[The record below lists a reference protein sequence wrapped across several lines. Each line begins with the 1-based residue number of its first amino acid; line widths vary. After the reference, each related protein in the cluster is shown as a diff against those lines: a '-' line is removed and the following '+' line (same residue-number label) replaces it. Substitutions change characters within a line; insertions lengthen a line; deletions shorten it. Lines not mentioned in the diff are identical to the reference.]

1 MSSIMRR
8 RNGLIASSVM
18 GDAPVLSE
26 VANSSSSRQ
35 DASSRYRVA
44 VPAARGALPRER
56 FSPLALLGPREMSDL
71 HPQWPTR
78 TLIRSLTNR
87 DFMSTRPGR
96 RRARYHAPHE
106 NGDTVAR

>member
-56 FSPLALLGPREMSDL
+56 FSPLALFGSAGTPRRCPLLG
-71 HPQWPTR
+71 
-78 TLIRSLTNR
+78 LIRTIEPASPNGRL
-87 DFMSTRPGR
+87 RPEAVIR
-96 RRARYHAPHE
+96 RQPAEAELRV
-106 NGDTVAR
+106 NWL

>member
-56 FSPLALLGPREMSDL
+56 FSPLALSIISLLRSDSVAFGCEADMRTIDRSNQSDVND
-71 HPQWPTR
+71 PQQ
-78 TLIRSLTNR
+78 TLAGL
-87 DFMSTRPGR
+87 FCC
-96 RRARYHAPHE
+96 AA
-106 NGDTVAR
+106 